1 MQLNPDPA
9 SISRRIRRSFFYG
22 WNIWCRVMGE
32 RISDDNREC
41 DTAAIIR
48 TVFWLTNMIT
58 CAFIIANVI
67 RHW

>member
-1 MQLNPDPA
+1 
-9 SISRRIRRSFFYG
+9 
-22 WNIWCRVMGE
+22 MGE

-41 DTAAIIR
+41 DTAAIVR